1 MQKKRNEWRLSA
13 SSLPIERV
21 KFLDESGFNIDLVR
35 RYGRSIGE
43 NRVVG
48 SAPLNTPPTTTV
60 VSSIDIE
67 GNLSFMSYSGGTTNI
82 RFQEYLKEVLIPS
95 LKPGDYVVMDNLNA
109 HHAKGV
115 DALLR
120 SAGAV
125 PLYLPPYSPDFNPIE
140 KMWSKVKGILRGNR
154 ARCLSQLKEAL
165 DNALA
170 QITPENCLGWF
181 RCAGYSC

>member
-82 RFQEYLKEVLIPS
+82 RFQEYLK
-95 LKPGDYVVMDNLNA
+95 
-109 HHAKGV
+109 
-115 DALLR
+115 
-120 SAGAV
+120 
-125 PLYLPPYSPDFNPIE
+125 
-140 KMWSKVKGILRGNR
+140 
-154 ARCLSQLKEAL
+154 
-165 DNALA
+165 
-170 QITPENCLGWF
+170 
-181 RCAGYSC
+181 